1 MKYCLIVAIF
11 LVLAVLYEVKFVS
24 NFLGQFC
31 QGAKIQSLISFSVIL
46 VFPILHQIGIENYIV
61 AFKKAFY

>member
-31 QGAKIQSLISFSVIL
+31 QGAKIQSLIL
-46 VFPILHQIGIENYIV
+46 VFPILHQIGVENYIV